1 MGLRRV
7 CHPASLPLA
16 GAAARRLKAAVAV
29 VAAAPMAAML
39 GGGAGLEEPL
49 PEVPLPGT
57 ALAEELDQ
65 KLLIV
70 LRDGRKL
77 LGVLRSFDQ
86 FANLVVEGAVERIIV
101 GEQYGDIPL
110 GLQVI
115 RGENVVLL
123 GRVDPDKETPQGL
136 TQVSAAA
143 IKQALTGERELN
155 KLKST
160 IRARMDF
167 LDLE

>member
-1 MGLRRV
+1 ME
-7 CHPASLPLA
+7 ASLQ
-16 GAAARRLKAAVAV
+16 
-29 VAAAPMAAML
+29 
-39 GGGAGLEEPL
+39 
-49 PEVPLPGT
+49 EVPLPGT

-65 KLLIV
+65 RLLIV
-70 LRDGRKL
+70 LRDGRKV

-86 FANLVVEGAVERIIV
+86 FANLVVEGSVERIIV

-110 GLQVI
+110 GLQII

-123 GRVDPDKETPQGL
+123 GRVDEGKDTPEGL
-136 TQVSAAA
+136 TLVSPAV
-143 IKQALTGERELN
+143 IKEAQRGEKELN

>member
-1 MGLRRV
+1 MDV
-7 CHPASLPLA
+7 SLQ
-16 GAAARRLKAAVAV
+16 
-29 VAAAPMAAML
+29 
-39 GGGAGLEEPL
+39 
-49 PEVPLPGT
+49 EVPLPGT

-65 KLLIV
+65 RLLIV

-101 GEQYGDIPL
+101 GDQYGDIPL

-115 RGENVVLL
+115 RGENVVLM
-123 GRVDPDKETPQGL
+123 GRVEEGKDAPDGL
-136 TQVSAAA
+136 TKVSPAA
-143 IKQALTGERELN
+143 IKEALKGEKELN

-167 LDLE
+167 LDLD